1 MTDAQPSLPSLE
13 WPALIPGP
21 VFLCFELGGKPAHK
35 GRHRS
40 RLIIPKDAWT
50 HTQTMSCIL
59 KANVGKIFVTQYP
72 DPETEAAEKVI
83 AEAAGLFM
91 RGRPPSTRPCAM
103 LVHAYRQV
111 PESWSKADKARALA
125 GNILPTAR
133 PDGDNHLKIAK
144 DALNEIVFKDDS
156 QVTDSRVIKRY
167 SDQPALRI
175 EVREFV
181 EPNGG

>member
-1 MTDAQPSLPSLE
+1 MSDAQPSLPTLE

-50 HTQTMSCIL
+50 HTQTASMIL
-59 KANVGKIFVTQYP
+59 KANVGKIFVSQYP

-91 RGRPPSTRPCAM
+91 RGRPPTTRPCAM

-111 PESWSKADKARALA
+111 PESWSKTNKARALA
-125 GNILPTAR
+125 GHLMPTQR

-156 QVTDSRVIKRY
+156 QVCDARVIKRY
-167 SDQPALRI
+167 SETPALRI
-175 EVREFV
+175 EVREFI
-181 EPNGG
+181 